1 MFITINIK
9 SIRSINLYGPGIFL
23 VVIFAL
29 KNVALVHVG
38 VKPIIHQSELRTY
51 IRK

>member
-29 KNVALVHVG
+29 KNVALVG
-38 VKPIIHQSELRTY
+38 VKPELRTY